1 MDSQITVIIPIY
13 KPDEKFIQLLRMLKK
28 QKNIQFLLYIVDS
41 GSDKKWMA
49 EIEGL
54 DYRYKEI
61 TPQQFNHGGTRQAAA
76 ETCKGSKILVYLT
89 QDAILADDDTLHNL
103 VQIFKNPQIGC
114 AYGRQ
119 LPHKGAG
126 ILATHARLFNYP
138 AKSQIKQLSDAKRL
152 GIKTAF
158 ISNSFAAYRTKVLQ
172 EVGGFPSH
180 VILSEDTYV
189 ASKMILAGY
198 KVAYCADA
206 KVYHSHDYTIMQE
219 FRRYFDTGVFHA
231 EEPWI
236 REAFG
241 QAEGEGGR
249 FVRSEFG
256 YVLKHQPSLLLSAF
270 IRDGMKFLGYRI
282 GINEKKI
289 PLWVKRKCSMMK
301 RYWDNSEV
309 K

>member
-1 MDSQITVIIPIY
+1 MEYKITVIIPIY
-13 KPDEKFIQLLRMLKK
+13 KPDDKFLELLNMLKR
-28 QKNIQFLLYIVDS
+28 QKDIAFRLYIVDS
-41 GSDKKWMA
+41 GSDKKWVA
-49 EIEGL
+49 AAKDL
-54 DYRYKEI
+54 DYQSKDI
-61 TPQQFNHGGTRQAAA
+61 TPQQFNHGGTRQEAA
-76 ETCKGSKILVYLT
+76 KKFSDSDILIYLT
-89 QDAILADDDTLHNL
+89 QDAILADEYGVYNIVKAFD
-103 VQIFKNPQIGC
+103 NPQIGC

-138 AKSQIKQLSDAKRL
+138 AKSQIKQLSDAKYL

-180 VILSEDTYV
+180 VILGEDTYV
-189 ASKMILAGY
+189 ASKMVLAGY

-231 EEPWI
+231 GEPWI

-256 YVLKHQPSLLLSAF
+256 YVLKHQPSLLFGAF
-270 IRDGMKFLGYRI
+270 IRDGMKFSGYRL
-282 GINEKKI
+282 GIHEKQL
-289 PLWVKRKCSMMK
+289 PLWMKRKCSMMK
-301 RYWDNSEV
+301 RYWGR
-309 K
+309 